1 MRTFAKFLMVCA
13 IMGIASTSARAGGD
27 DNGGAKDDGTI
38 VVENDYDGYV
48 MAVSISDE
56 APGSV
61 SEFLEQGAQFVQPG
75 DSVEFHVAGGAH
87 TVTALFIQ
95 DVSPFDI
102 VLDTIEV
109 DVDGSE
115 TITVTGV
122 EPGVLED

>member
-1 MRTFAKFLMVCA
+1 MRTFARFLLVGA
-13 IMGIASTSARAGGD
+13 ILGMASTNARAGGD

-48 MAVSISDE
+48 MAVAVSDE
-56 APGSV
+56 APSSV
-61 SEFLEQGAQFVQPG
+61 SEFLAQGAQIVQPG

-102 VLDTIEV
+102 VTDTLTVE
-109 DVDGSE
+109 VDGSATT
-115 TITVTGV
+115 TIVGV
-122 EPGVLED
+122 QPGVLQD